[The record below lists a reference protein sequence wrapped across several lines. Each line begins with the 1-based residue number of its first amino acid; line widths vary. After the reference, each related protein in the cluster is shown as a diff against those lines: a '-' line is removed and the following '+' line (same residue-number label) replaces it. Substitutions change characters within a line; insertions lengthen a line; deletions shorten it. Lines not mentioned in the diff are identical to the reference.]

1 MQNANTN
8 RNVEKASS
16 IRLGQ
21 HPSWS
26 IPTFSTPSA
35 PLSLIPPPHNLTI
48 VIVLQLQKQ
57 ANVGSDHQSFVAP
70 ARSQLDIVSFV
81 AGYFVCR
88 KWNIFISQFIALGFL
103 IRTYAFPLRVPL
115 IRGIEGLK
123 TLK

>member
-21 HPSWS
+21 HHSWS
-26 IPTFSTPSA
+26 IPAFSTPSA
-35 PLSLIPPPHNLTI
+35 PLILIPPYSLTI

-57 ANVGSDHQSFVAP
+57 ANIGSDHQSFVAP
-70 ARSQLDIVSFV
+70 ARSQFYIVSFV

-103 IRTYAFPLRVPL
+103 MLL
-115 IRGIEGLK
+115 
-123 TLK
+123 

>member
-21 HPSWS
+21 HHSWS

-35 PLSLIPPPHNLTI
+35 PLILIPPPPPPPPHSLTI

-57 ANVGSDHQSFVAP
+57 ANIGSDHQSFVAP

-88 KWNIFISQFIALGFL
+88 KWNIFISQFIALLFL
-103 IRTYAFPLRVPL
+103 MLL
-115 IRGIEGLK
+115 
-123 TLK
+123 

>member
-21 HPSWS
+21 HHSWS
-26 IPTFSTPSA
+26 IPTFSTPSV
-35 PLSLIPPPHNLTI
+35 PLIIESPPPYSLTI

-57 ANVGSDHQSFVAP
+57 ANIGSDHQSFVAP

-103 IRTYAFPLRVPL
+103 MLLFLML
-115 IRGIEGLK
+115 L
-123 TLK
+123 